1 MLKILHKPAKVS
13 IIHCPGHQKGDFPV
27 ARGNNLANQKARAV
41 ALRVS
46 SVMVVR
52 DPGILGPKLWYSAED
67 LAIISKDPNNC
78 LDQEREF

>member
-1 MLKILHKPAKVS
+1 LSGPPEELEEITWQTDQEAK
-13 IIHCPGHQKGDFPV
+13 
-27 ARGNNLANQKARAV
+27 AV
-41 ALRVS
+41 ASRVTP
-46 SVMVVR
+46 VMVVR